1 MTSKKPILIASDHAG
16 ITLKAEIKSKLADWT
31 WIDLGPLDSQSVDYP
46 DYAEVL
52 GSKIL
57 IGEADQG
64 ILICGSGIGMS
75 IAANKMEGIRAAVVE
90 NPIAAR
96 LSREHNDANVLCLGS
111 RFIAP
116 EYGLEIVQVWLSTSF
131 SQNPKHLK
139 RIQKVKQLEAKNQKI
154 RG

>member
-1 MTSKKPILIASDHAG
+1 MTSKKSILIASDHAG
-16 ITLKAEIKSKLADWT
+16 ITLKAEIKGHFSEWN

-46 DYAEVL
+46 DYAEML
-52 GSKIL
+52 GNKL
-57 IGEADQG
+57 LAGEAERG

-111 RFIAP
+111 RFVAP
-116 EYGLEIVQVWLSTSF
+116 EYGVEIVQVWLTTAF
-131 SQNPKHLK
+131 SQSPKHLK
-139 RIQKVKQLEAKNQKI
+139 RIQKVRQLESKTRKP
-154 RG
+154 